1 MAVQLFFTKRR
12 GLGFVNPNPKYSCR
26 LADLGTV
33 STESALAIAKG
44 GLDVVASPQDSTI
57 CSSLLAIRQF
67 ISSMV
72 PVLYNTVNNAI
83 SSNKRQRELH

>member
-1 MAVQLFFTKRR
+1 MAVQFFFTKRR

-44 GLDVVASPQDSTI
+44 GLDAVASPHDS
-57 CSSLLAIRQF
+57 IRTGL
-67 ISSMV
+67 I
-72 PVLYNTVNNAI
+72 
-83 SSNKRQRELH
+83 